1 MKNISKE
8 KLAEILRKH
17 KMWLVNEPNG
27 KMANLSG
34 VNLSWT
40 DLRGADLRGANLRG
54 ANLSWTD
61 LRGADISGANLSLA
75 DLCGANI
82 SEAKNISCTLSC
94 PEKGSFIAFKKSAYC
109 YVDDKNKHFI
119 IELKIP
125 EDALRVSATGRKCRA
140 SKAKVVSITNLDG
153 TPTDIKEV
161 SSIYDHRFK
170 YKVGETVEVDDF
182 DTNRWNECSTGIHFF
197 ITREEAVNY

>member
-1 MKNISKE
+1 MYIKQVNIALWVVVGHDNQST
-8 KLAEILRKH
+8 
-17 KMWLVNEPNG
+17 P
-27 KMANLSG
+27 S
-34 VNLSWT
+34 
-40 DLRGADLRGANLRG
+40 
-54 ANLSWTD
+54 
-61 LRGADISGANLSLA
+61 
-75 DLCGANI
+75 NI
-82 SEAKNISCTLSC
+82 
-94 PEKGSFIAFKKSAYC
+94 Y
-109 YVDDKNKHFI
+109 FI
-119 IELKIP
+119 IKLKIP

-153 TPTDIKEV
+153 TQTDIKEV